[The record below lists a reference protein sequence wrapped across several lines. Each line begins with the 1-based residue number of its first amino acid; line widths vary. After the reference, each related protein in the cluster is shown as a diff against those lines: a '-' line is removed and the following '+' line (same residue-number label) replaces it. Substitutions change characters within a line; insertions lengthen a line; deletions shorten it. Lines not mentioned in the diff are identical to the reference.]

1 MQFLDGVGA
10 GLQSVAVPSLVAR
23 ILNGTGRINTRQGA
37 VMTAQ
42 GIGASLSPAVGGWLA
57 QELGYST
64 AFLILG
70 SVAIGSVL
78 LWLLF
83 TTTIKQASA
92 ISGDEPTLD
101 ANAEHS
107 CVAACADNGCRFPSH
122 FDLDNHCAGSVR
134 RHPAPVQ
141 SARGDLGGDVS
152 GALLLLNLISDR
164 ALDPGR
170 PHQCIAYRLREYV
183 F

>member
-23 ILNGTGRINTRQGA
+23 ILNGTGRINTGQGA

-107 CVAACADNGCRFPSH
+107 CVAACA
-122 FDLDNHCAGSVR
+122 
-134 RHPAPVQ
+134 
-141 SARGDLGGDVS
+141 VS
-152 GALLLLNLISDR
+152 PHILTWTIIALAVCGVILRPFNLPEGTW
-164 ALDPGR
+164 A
-170 PHQCIAYRLREYV
+170 V
-183 F
+183 T